1 MEKKIDIIG
10 NNDNLRG
17 EDFYKKF
24 KEELEK
30 IHTFPS
36 DYLFKFIVP
45 ADQSTIAQIYAIF
58 GNSRADIS
66 TRDSSNGKYTSI
78 TAKVMV
84 HDADDVVIYY
94 KQVSAIK
101 GVVML

>member
-10 NNDNLRG
+10 NDDNLRS
-17 EDFYKKF
+17 EDFYQKF

-30 IHTFPS
+30 IHTFPT

-45 ADQSTIAQIYAIF
+45 ADQSTIAQIYAVF
-58 GNSRADIS
+58 ENSGANIS

-78 TAKVMV
+78 TAKVSV
-84 HDADDVVIYY
+84 HDANDVVIYY